1 MRLFRFDYSCYAR
14 KAQMALDLCGADYEI
29 VDVPYGDR
37 EDLATRTGG
46 LIKYGLRVR
55 GRHCDHQAR

>member
-1 MRLFRFDYSCYAR
+1 MRLFRFNYSCYAR

-46 LIKYGLRVR
+46 HNQVR
-55 GRHCDHQAR
+55 SAR